1 MKEVLVRTKPKDSF
15 TLVVSENSANIQT
28 TFSPPLKLQANRD
41 YELAMVNLET
51 YYSFANIRKGNNSF
65 KWSIDE
71 GKTWT
76 LLHIP
81 TGCYELNAEITR
93 IRGNSDIT
101 ILPNV
106 NTLQCI
112 LTVVGAKCKV
122 SFDVPNS
129 LASVLGFKQD
139 IVYGVGR
146 HASEK
151 LVNIMS
157 ANSILVH
164 CNIIHSSY
172 MRGQQAP
179 VVYNFF
185 PTAAPGQNMLEA
197 PHNLI
202 SLPVTVDVISTL
214 SVWLTDQDGEH
225 LDLRGEK
232 LTIRFHLRVR

>member
-1 MKEVLVRTKPKDSF
+1 MLKSHVFVG
-15 TLVVSENSANIQT
+15 NI
-28 TFSPPLKLQANRD
+28 
-41 YELAMVNLET
+41 
-51 YYSFANIRKGNNSF
+51 
-65 KWSIDE
+65 
-71 GKTWT
+71 
-76 LLHIP
+76 
-81 TGCYELNAEITR
+81 
-93 IRGNSDIT
+93 DIT

-122 SFDVPNS
+122 SFDTPNS

-139 IVYGVGR
+139 IFYGVGR

-151 LVNIMS
+151 PVNIMS
-157 ANSILVH
+157 VNSILVH

-185 PTAAPGQNMLEA
+185 PNAAPGQKILEA

-202 SLPVTVDVISTL
+202 YLPVDVISTL

-232 LTIRFHLRVR
+232 LTIRFHLRER

>member
-1 MKEVLVRTKPKDSF
+1 MIVNCDGALYERNTG
-15 TLVVSENSANIQT
+15 ENKTERFIYTRCIRHRANIQT
-28 TFSPPLKLQANRD
+28 TFSPPLHLQTNRD

-51 YYSFANIRKGNNSF
+51 YYSFTNILKGTNSF
-65 KWSIDE
+65 KWSVDE
-71 GKTWT
+71 GKIWT

-81 TGCYELNAEITR
+81 TGCYELKAINAEITR

-129 LASVLGFKQD
+129 VASVLGFKRD

-146 HASEK
+146 HASER
-151 LVNIMS
+151 LGNIMS
-157 ANSILVH
+157 VNSILVH

-185 PTAAPGQNMLEA
+185 PNAAPGLKKLEA

-202 SLPVTVDVISTL
+202 
-214 SVWLTDQDGEH
+214 
-225 LDLRGEK
+225 
-232 LTIRFHLRVR
+232 